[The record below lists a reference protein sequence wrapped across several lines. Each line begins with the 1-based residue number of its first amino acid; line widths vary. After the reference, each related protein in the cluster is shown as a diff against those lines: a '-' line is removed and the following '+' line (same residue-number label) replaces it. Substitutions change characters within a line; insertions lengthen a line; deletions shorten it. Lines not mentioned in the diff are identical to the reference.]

1 MEKDKKKYVLK
12 IIKNLKETFGYI
24 KCPLKF
30 SNPFE
35 ILVAV
40 ILSAQCTDERVNKI
54 TESLFKKYK
63 RLQDYANADISEF
76 ENRIKSAGFF
86 RNKAKNIIKSAQM
99 VLRLYDGQ
107 VPQTMEELLKLPGVA
122 RKTANVVLGH
132 AFCKAEGIAVDT
144 HVIRIA
150 NLLKL
155 TKYENPVKIE
165 KDLMAIVPKQY
176 WINFSLLIQTLG
188 RKVCKARNPNHAACP
203 LNKFC
208 PSVKKSVPTE

>member
-203 LNKFC
+203 LNKIC